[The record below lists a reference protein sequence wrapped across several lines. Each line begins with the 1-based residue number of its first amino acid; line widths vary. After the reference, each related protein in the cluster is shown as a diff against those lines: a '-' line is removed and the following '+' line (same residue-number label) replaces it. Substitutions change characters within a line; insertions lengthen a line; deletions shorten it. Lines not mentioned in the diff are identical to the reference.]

1 MLILNKQTQVLNFS
15 IGQME
20 FSRINFTSFYIS
32 LEIFFIKASQ
42 PGFYFNKEYIND
54 ENIMNEYK
62 GLMTSVIGYMYTGEK
77 NLTSDI
83 QRIFE
88 LEMEFSMVS
97 FSFYSVK

>member
-1 MLILNKQTQVLNFS
+1 
-15 IGQME
+15 
-20 FSRINFTSFYIS
+20 
-32 LEIFFIKASQ
+32 
-42 PGFYFNKEYIND
+42 
-54 ENIMNEYK
+54 MNEYK